1 MDCAHF
7 HGDLSREDVELLKT
21 LLERY
26 DTQVMLKSWV
36 QLGQVGKPSGHG
48 GVNPRKAKAVE
59 ILRRRVFCWREKA
72 MVSAVDVACAF
83 WRAKSPEP

>member
-1 MDCAHF
+1 M
-7 HGDLSREDVELLKT
+7 LLAKM
-21 LLERY
+21 LERY
-26 DTQVMLKSWV
+26 SSELILKSWV
-36 QLGQVGKPSGHG
+36 QHGCIGKPSGHD
-48 GVNPRKAKAVE
+48 VNEDKARAAE

>member
-1 MDCAHF
+1 
-7 HGDLSREDVELLKT
+7 LSREDVELLKT

-48 GVNPRKAKAVE
+48 VNEDKARAAE

>member
-1 MDCAHF
+1 MNCAHF

-36 QLGQVGKPSGHG
+36 QLGCIGKPSGHG
-48 GVNPRKAKAVE
+48 IDKDKARVVE
-59 ILRRRVFCWREKA
+59 ILKRRAFCKRERIQ
-72 MVSAVDVACAF
+72 VNPVDVPCYA
-83 WRAKSPEP
+83 WQPKEEPRI